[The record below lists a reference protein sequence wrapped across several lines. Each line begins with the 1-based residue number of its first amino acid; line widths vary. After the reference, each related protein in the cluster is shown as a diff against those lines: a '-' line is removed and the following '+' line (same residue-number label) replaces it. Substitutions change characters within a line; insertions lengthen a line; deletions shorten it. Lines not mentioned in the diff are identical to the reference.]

1 VVLELSDGRVVV
13 TYDNETFEILEICD
27 WHGNDLTDTHWDTI
41 AQDHVANMVYDL
53 QTKQK

>member
-1 VVLELSDGRVVV
+1 MVLELSDGRVVV